1 MQTSGNP
8 FKQALAE
15 RRTQIGLWC
24 SLCSN
29 LAAEVIAG
37 AGFDWLLID
46 MEHAPTELTTLV
58 GQLQAMSGGTATP
71 VVRPQWNDMVQIK
84 RILDAG
90 ANSLLVPYVQ
100 NADEAR
106 AAVAATRYPPQG
118 VRGVASIHRGNRFA
132 RDKGYTQRANS
143 EICVMVQVET
153 TTALDHLEAIAAVE
167 GVDAVFIGPSDL
179 AASLGHLGNASHLEV
194 RSTIESALKRIHA
207 AGKPSAIL
215 TAVEA
220 DARLW
225 LECGATAVAVGSDLS
240 LLSRQSEELA
250 SRFKAIKP
258 A

>member
-1 MQTSGNP
+1 
-8 FKQALAE
+8 
-15 RRTQIGLWC
+15 
-24 SLCSN
+24 
-29 LAAEVIAG
+29 
-37 AGFDWLLID
+37 
-46 MEHAPTELTTLV
+46 
-58 GQLQAMSGGTATP
+58 
-71 VVRPQWNDMVQIK
+71 MVQIK

-132 RDKGYTQRANS
+132 RDKDYYQRANGDM
-143 EICVMVQVET
+143 CVLVQVET
-153 TTALDHLEAIAAVE
+153 TMALNNLEAIAAVE
-167 GVDAVFIGPSDL
+167 GVDGIFIGPSDL
-179 AASLGHLGNASHLEV
+179 AASLGHLGEVNHPEV
-194 RSTIESALKRIHA
+194 RSTIESTLKRIHA

-220 DARLW
+220 DARHW

-240 LLSRQSEELA
+240 LLARNSESLA
-250 SRFKAIKP
+250 ARFKAAKP